1 MTKTSVHQRK
11 ARDFIQRED
20 WGNALVELERM
31 LDTDA
36 NNPTLHNQIG
46 DVFLRKDEVQR
57 AIEHFEAAIDLYA
70 VVGLHNNAVALCKK
84 IMRLRPG
91 RVEIRYR
98 LARLRLDQG
107 FRSEA
112 AAFFCEYLDNL
123 SVNEDAEALE
133 KRCREMFDLLAADA
147 PIGLLLEK
155 LESAQRFVAAFEIV
169 RTLAQRAADAGDDA
183 GAKRFGEKMRSLR
196 VLVERSGGRDLLA
209 DSAPASTVSSAA
221 PRDAAPARATY
232 EPNVL
237 ELGGTSV
244 PEAGPGPALPPVG
257 EVPRFASAALGLP
270 AVDVGLEVAG
280 GDEVAMAASADVER
294 LASAAESVA
303 SGVFAV
309 DALPEVDFDFSPAFA
324 LPAADAIAD
333 GGAGPTRVDASAEIA
348 AALDDGAFEIDM
360 LAGED
365 GFGAR
370 GAFEFKIGDANRTLE
385 EDDLQL
391 PPGVRLIGAVEATPA
406 PLARPAFELPD
417 EVFATPPASLAGA
430 RLDVPSF
437 DLGLDSEDAEPYFG
451 ALAAALDS
459 AAVGP
464 AAPPLDVVP
473 AAPFALSAAP
483 ATLRPRD
490 WAVEQSPNW
499 DPASLAPPPE
509 PVLPVAPRVSQVTE
523 WVDELRRSSVWIPS
537 GDTLT
542 EPDPTRPDRGLSM
555 ELESVID
562 SFREQMSRALD
573 GDGSARYDLGVA
585 YYDMGLYNEA
595 LAEFEAAAQSPG
607 LEVQSFEMLAQCLL
621 QTGRHA
627 EILELLLPVIAADGH
642 APRGKVGMHYCV
654 GLAYEGL
661 GDFTQARRHYE
672 EVALVDV
679 DFKDIQTRLQR
690 T

>member
-46 DVFLRKDEVQR
+46 DVFLRKDEFQR
-57 AIEHFEAAIDLYA
+57 AVEHFEAAIDLYA

-107 FRSEA
+107 FRSDA
-112 AAFFCEYLDNL
+112 AVFFREYLENL
-123 SVNEDAEALE
+123 SANEDGEALE

-155 LESAQRFVAAFEIV
+155 LENAQRFVAAFEIV

-209 DSAPASTVSSAA
+209 DSAPASTGSAAA
-221 PRDAAPARATY
+221 PRDAAPARTTY

-237 ELGGTSV
+237 SLGGTSA
-244 PEAGPGPALPPVG
+244 PEAGPALPPVDV
-257 EVPRFASAALGLP
+257 VPDFARAELDLP
-270 AVDVGLEVAG
+270 AVDTGLEVAG

-303 SGVFAV
+303 SGVFNV
-309 DALPEVDFDFSPAFA
+309 DALPELDFDFSPGFA
-324 LPAADAIAD
+324 LPAAVAMAD
-333 GGAGPTRVDASAEIA
+333 GGAGPTQLDDSAEIA
-348 AALDDGAFEIDM
+348 AALGAGAFEIEIPGD
-360 LAGED
+360 D
-365 GFGAR
+365 GAGAR
-370 GAFEFKIGDANRTLE
+370 GTFEFEIDAANGAIE

-391 PPGVRLIGAVEATPA
+391 PPGVRLIGAFEPTPT
-406 PLARPAFELPD
+406 PEPVARPVFELPD
-417 EVFATPPASLAGA
+417 EMFATPSRSPAGA
-430 RLDVPSF
+430 TLDVPSF
-437 DLGLDSEDAEPYFG
+437 DLGLDSGDAEPYFG
-451 ALAAALDS
+451 DLAAALDS
-459 AAVGP
+459 AAVEP
-464 AAPPLDVVP
+464 EAPPRAVVP
-473 AAPFALSAAP
+473 ATPSALSAAP
-483 ATLRPRD
+483 AAFRPRD
-490 WAVEQSPNW
+490 WALEQSPNW

-509 PVLPVAPRVSQVTE
+509 PAMPAAPGVGDITE
-523 WVDELRRSSVWIPS
+523 WVDGLRRSSVWIPS

-642 APRGKVGMHYCV
+642 APRGKVGLQYCL

-661 GDFTQARRHYE
+661 GDFPQARRHYE